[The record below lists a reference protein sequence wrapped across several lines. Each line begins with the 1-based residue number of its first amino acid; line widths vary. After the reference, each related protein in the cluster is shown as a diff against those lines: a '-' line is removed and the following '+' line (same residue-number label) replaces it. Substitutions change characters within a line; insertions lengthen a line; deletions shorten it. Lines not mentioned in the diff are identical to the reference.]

1 MKNFFK
7 LEENGTNVRTEIIA
21 GITTFITMAYI
32 IFVNPMILGKSGM
45 NDQGLL
51 GDAVTKAGL
60 GVGNDKIMGAVFV
73 ATILSAIIG
82 TLIMGL
88 VANVPFAQAAGM
100 GMNAF
105 FTFYVVMTAKY
116 DWKSALAAVF
126 ICGIINILITVTK
139 VRIMIVNA
147 IPDSIKNAIGAG
159 IGLFIAIIGFKEAG
173 IVAASP
179 DTLVQFGSLN
189 DPKTLLAIFGLTVT
203 IILMVR
209 KVKGSILLGILITTI
224 AGVIAQAGFGVELG
238 MFLPKDLNIVSIPPS
253 LGPTFFKLSFAGLFS
268 AKTGILTA
276 ITIIVSFSLVDT
288 FDTIGT
294 FIGTGAKTGMFDEK
308 NDIPKKGMF
317 PRKIDKA
324 LFADA
329 TATSIGAL
337 LGTSNV
343 TTYVESAA
351 GISEGGRTGLTSVVT
366 AICFALALFIAPVV
380 GIVPAQAT
388 APALIIV
395 GVLMISSIANINFNN
410 FEEAL
415 PAFLTFVMMPFT
427 YSISNGIAIGFIF
440 YTLVKLVCGKAK
452 EVHPIMYIFT
462 ILFILKFVVGV

>member
-1 MKNFFK
+1 MKDFFK
-7 LEENGTNVRTEIIA
+7 LKENGTNVKTEVIA

-32 IFVNPMILGKSGM
+32 IFVNPNILSQAGM
-45 NDQGLL
+45 HAKGAF
-51 GDAVTKAGL
+51 GDEVVKAGL
-60 GVGNDKIMGAVFV
+60 NAFNDPIIGAIFV

-100 GMNAF
+100 GLNAF
-105 FTFYVVMTAKY
+105 FTYYVVLTAKLS
-116 DWKSALAAVF
+116 WQAALAVVF
-126 ICGIINILITVTK
+126 ICGIINIIITVTK
-139 VRIMIVNA
+139 IRIMIVNA
-147 IPDSIKNAIGAG
+147 IPDSLKNAIGAG

-173 IVAASP
+173 IMVASP
-179 DTLVQFGSLN
+179 ATILTIGNLTQ
-189 DPKTLLAIFGLTVT
+189 PTALLSIFGLFVT

-209 KVKGSILLGILITTI
+209 NVKGSILLGIIITTI
-224 AGVIAQAGFGVELG
+224 AGVIAQLGFGAKLG
-238 MFLPKDLNIVSIPPS
+238 LFIPQQLVSAPPS
-253 LGPTFFKLSFAGLFS
+253 LAPTLFKLSFSDLFN
-268 AKTGILTA
+268 ANVGIFSV
-276 ITIIVSFSLVDT
+276 ITIIISFSLVDT

-294 FIGTGAKTGMFDEK
+294 FIGTGAKTGIFDEK
-308 NDIPKKGMF
+308 NDKPQGGLF

-366 AICFALALFIAPVV
+366 SICFFLALFISPLV
-380 GIVPAQAT
+380 GVVPAQAT

-395 GVLMISSIANINFNN
+395 GVLMIGSIMKINFDN

-415 PAFLTFVMMPFT
+415 PAFLTFATMPFT
-427 YSISNGIAIGFIF
+427 YSIANGIAAGFIT
-440 YTLVKLVCGKAK
+440 YVVVKVFNGKAK
-452 EVHPIMYIFT
+452 DIHPMMY
-462 ILFILKFVVGV
+462 LFAVLFVIKFAFNI

>member
-1 MKNFFK
+1 MKDFFK
-7 LEENGTNVRTEIIA
+7 LKENNTNVRTEVIA

-32 IFVNPMILGKSGM
+32 IFVNPNILSQAGM
-45 NDQGLL
+45 NAKGLF
-51 GDAVTKAGL
+51 GDAVAKAGL
-60 GVGNDKIMGAVFV
+60 NSFNDPIIGAVFV
-73 ATILSAIIG
+73 ATIISAIIG
-82 TLIMGL
+82 TLVMGL

-100 GMNAF
+100 GLNAF
-105 FTFYVVMTAKY
+105 FTYTVVLTYKLSWQA
-116 DWKSALAAVF
+116 ALAVVF
-126 ICGIINILITVTK
+126 ICGIINIFITVTK

-147 IPDSIKNAIGAG
+147 IPDSLKNAIGAG

-173 IVAASP
+173 IAVASP
-179 DTLVQFGSLN
+179 ATIIQLGDLTQ
-189 DPKTLLAIFGLTVT
+189 PTTLLALFGLIITV
-203 IILMVR
+203 ILMVR
-209 KVKGSILLGILITTI
+209 NVKGSILIGIIATTI
-224 AGVIAQAGFGVELG
+224 VGVIAQAGFDVKLG
-238 MFLPKDLNIVSIPPS
+238 LFIPENFQLVSTPPS
-253 LGPTFFKLSFAGLFS
+253 IAPTLFKLSFSDLFS
-268 AKTGILTA
+268 ANVGILSI

-294 FIGTGAKTGMFDEK
+294 FIGTGAKTGIFDEK
-308 NDIPKKGMF
+308 TDKPQGGLF

-337 LGTSNV
+337 IGTSNV

-366 AICFALALFIAPVV
+366 SICFFLALFISPLV

-395 GVLMISSIANINFNN
+395 GVLMIGSIMRVNFDN

-415 PAFLTFVMMPFT
+415 PAFLTFATMPFT
-427 YSISNGIAIGFIF
+427 YSIANGIAFGFIF
-440 YTLVKLVCGKAK
+440 HVVVKVFNGKAK
-452 EVHPIMYIFT
+452 DVHPMMYLFAL
-462 ILFILKFVVGV
+462 LFIIKFAFKM